1 MTRRADIQERLLE
14 SIAEELA
21 SEPPVGEVPDY
32 IPQLSTVDPERFGI
46 ALQKVEG
53 ELLSAGDATERFSV
67 QSIAKVF
74 TLARAMTLEPEAMW
88 RRVSVEPSGSA
99 FNSLVQ
105 LEYERGVPRNP
116 LLNAGALVVCDIL
129 VERLERPKDDF
140 LAFVRSVSGM
150 RDLVFDEAVAASE
163 LRTAHLNRALL
174 NLMRSFGN
182 IRCDLAEVLDFYVH
196 ICSLAMSCQELARA
210 FAFLADHGRSLPR
223 GEHFLTRRQV
233 RRINAIMLTCG
244 FYDESGDFAFRV
256 GLPGKSGVGGGI
268 VAVCPGEFA
277 AAAWSP
283 RLGPKGNSV
292 LGTRALELLVQRTDS
307 SIF

>member
-1 MTRRADIQERLLE
+1 MSRIETIDDNVLDNVMLE
-14 SIAEELA
+14 LEG
-21 SEPPVGEVPDY
+21 EPRVGEVPDY
-32 IPQLSTVDPERFGI
+32 IPQLSTVDPDRFGI
-46 ALQKVEG
+46 ALRRVDGK
-53 ELLSAGDATERFSV
+53 LLSAGDAAERFSV

-74 TLARAMTLEPEAMW
+74 TLARAMTLDPEAMW

-105 LEYERGVPRNP
+105 LEYERGIPRNP
-116 LLNAGALVVCDIL
+116 LVNAGALVICDIL

-150 RDLVFDEAVAASE
+150 TDIVFDEAVAASE

-196 ICSLAMSCQELARA
+196 ICSLAMSCQELASA

-268 VAVCPGEFA
+268 VAVCPGEFSV
-277 AAAWSP
+277 AAWSP

-292 LGTRALELLVQRTDS
+292 LGTRALELLVQHTDS